1 MSACCVLLLSVRSRP
16 SLLSAPP
23 WRPPADTQG
32 LAVEPPAFCT
42 DLLASLQCRWASS
55 SLLFVAFCSLSWTLK
70 TSLNPLLFVLTAY
83 LL

>member
-1 MSACCVLLLSVRSRP
+1 MFACCALGLSVRSRP

-23 WRPPADTQG
+23 WRPPADAQG

-42 DLLASLQCRWASS
+42 YLLASLGCRWTPSHVLS
-55 SLLFVAFCSLSWTLK
+55 VAFCALSWTLK
-70 TSLNPLLFVLTAY
+70 TLNPLLFVLITY